1 MNMQKRQRV
10 GIIGSVIVHCAVLLM
25 VSFFGLF
32 SLSHAGKEDIVEI
45 SMFGGGGGGGSGD
58 DIEAVDDSQAE
69 EAAESESEIEEAP
82 PETDDIYQGEKEQ
95 VKEAP
100 KPKAAE
106 KKVAKKTGRGTGQG
120 SGIGSGVGPGQ
131 GSGSGG
137 GIGSGHGKGIGA
149 GIGDGVYSSPA
160 VPPRLVR
167 SPYPAY
173 PRAELNAGI
182 QGTAVLKLLVDTSG
196 KVENITIDSSS
207 GNANL
212 DQAAVNACYKWK
224 FTSARNKA
232 GQNVRCYIKVPIT
245 FRPNVRA

>member
-10 GIIGSVIVHCAVLLM
+10 GMIGSVIVHCAVFLI

-32 SLSHAGKEDIVEI
+32 NLSKAGQEDIVEI
-45 SMFGGGGGGGSGD
+45 SMFGGGGGGGQGD
-58 DIEAVDDSQAE
+58 ELDAVEDGQEEEAE
-69 EAAESESEIEEAP
+69 EAEPEVEETP
-82 PETDDIYQGEKEQ
+82 PETDDIFEGEKEQ
-95 VKEAP
+95 VKETP
-100 KPKAAE
+100 KPKAPE
-106 KKVAKKTGRGTGQG
+106 KKFVKKSGRGTGQG
-120 SGIGSGVGPGQ
+120 SGTGSGVGPGS

-137 GIGSGHGKGIGA
+137 GIGSGHGTGMGA
-149 GIGDGVYSSPA
+149 GVGEGIYSAPA

-182 QGTAVLKLLVDTSG
+182 QGTVVLKLLVDTSG
-196 KVENITIDSSS
+196 KVENITVDSSS

-212 DQAAVNACYKWK
+212 DKAAINACYKWK

-232 GQNVRCYIKVPIT
+232 GQNVRCYMKVPIT
-245 FRPNVRA
+245 FMPKK